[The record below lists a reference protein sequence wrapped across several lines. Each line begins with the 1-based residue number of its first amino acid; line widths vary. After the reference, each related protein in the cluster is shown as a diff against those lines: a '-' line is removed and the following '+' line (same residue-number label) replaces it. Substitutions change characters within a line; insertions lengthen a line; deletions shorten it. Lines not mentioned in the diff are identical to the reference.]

1 MPNFPVQAPLFS
13 HPSGAMLP
21 SSPAPGPKAVPPVL
35 DIPIVPRALS
45 SGATAKP
52 VNIAAIGT
60 PAGPGV
66 TYYATSA
73 PMPSGNGEVALG
85 AAAPAI
91 TSPGY
96 PTASG
101 RPTEKAV
108 NEAPGQSHR
117 SEKLMQEL
125 MERHPGCPRQQE
137 HKLPARAPQQP
148 KPRLVLTALRTSQS
162 AKSQPQPPLL
172 WHRRRRL
179 EPASTSQGSHGVATP
194 PSAAFAWTTRMVTD
208 RRFAHCAIPAFPRK
222 VPAKMVQDGPLLF
235 GTCYGK
241 GFGG

>member
-1 MPNFPVQAPLFS
+1 MPSFPAQAPLFS
-13 HPSGAMLP
+13 HPS
-21 SSPAPGPKAVPPVL
+21 
-35 DIPIVPRALS
+35 
-45 SGATAKP
+45 
-52 VNIAAIGT
+52 
-60 PAGPGV
+60 
-66 TYYATSA
+66 
-73 PMPSGNGEVALG
+73 G

-101 RPTEKAV
+101 RPAEKVV

-125 MERHPGCPRQQE
+125 IERHPGCPRQQE

-148 KPRLVLTALRTSQS
+148 KPRTVLTALRPSQS
-162 AKSQPQPPLL
+162 AVSQPQPPPPCGTAAEDLDQPARLSATGDSLIVPSLL
-172 WHRRRRL
+172 
-179 EPASTSQGSHGVATP
+179 
-194 PSAAFAWTTRMVTD
+194 
-208 RRFAHCAIPAFPRK
+208 PRK

-241 GFGG
+241 GLGG